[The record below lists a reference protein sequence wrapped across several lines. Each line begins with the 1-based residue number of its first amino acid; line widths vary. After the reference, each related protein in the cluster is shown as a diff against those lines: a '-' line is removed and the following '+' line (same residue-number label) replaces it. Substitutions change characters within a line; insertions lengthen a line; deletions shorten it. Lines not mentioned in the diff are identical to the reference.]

1 MVGSDHF
8 VVGEEPEFEILV
20 GQGGGSGQEVEG
32 DEDGVVGGVVV
43 LEAEVEVFEVGRSGG
58 ELAGLIHD
66 HVAEDLNLDGVLD

>member
-1 MVGSDHF
+1 M
-8 VVGEEPEFEILV
+8 GEEPEFKDLV
-20 GQGGGSGQEVEG
+20 GQGGSSGQEVEG

-43 LEAEVEVFEVGRSGG
+43 LEAEVEVFEVGSGGG

>member
-1 MVGSDHF
+1 MREDSELNVLLF
-8 VVGEEPEFEILV
+8 
-20 GQGGGSGQEVEG
+20 QNGGSGQEVEG

-43 LEAEVEVFEVGRSGG
+43 LEAEVEVFEVGGSGG